1 MVNFQEKV
9 LLVWIFLEVYSLLFI
24 LFIFLKKTF
33 FLGGF
38 SFVYFGLLQMFS
50 RIGFFF
56 FFLKDFGIVCLI
68 FILGKIGSFPMLD
81 WVIFFIKENKF
92 LVNWCFFSIKK
103 FIPFYIIR
111 EFLKISVYFL
121 FIIFFFNFFFRII
134 GALSSFSF
142 LNLISWSSVG
152 GNSFF
157 LLLLVLGKKLF
168 FWEFLLVLY
177 RIILYI
183 IFSNSEKFSFSMFV
197 LVCLIFGFPPISMF
211 VFKGVLILGLFGL
224 FNIFFQLIF
233 FLFFLFF
240 GLRYF
245 IFFYRESNSFF
256 LKVYFLN
263 NSFFLRVFIV
273 LFLLLFI
280 FI

>member
-1 MVNFQEKV
+1 
-9 LLVWIFLEVYSLLFI
+9 
-24 LFIFLKKTF
+24 
-33 FLGGF
+33 
-38 SFVYFGLLQMFS
+38 
-50 RIGFFF
+50 
-56 FFLKDFGIVCLI
+56 
-68 FILGKIGSFPMLD
+68 MLD
-81 WVIFFIKENKF
+81 WVIFFIKEKKF
-92 LVNWCFFSIKK
+92 LVNWCFFSINK

-121 FIIFFFNFFFRII
+121 FIIFFFNFFFRVI

-177 RIILYI
+177 RLILYI

-224 FNIFFQLIF
+224 FNIFFQSIF
-233 FLFFLFF
+233 ILFFLLF

-256 LKVYFLN
+256 LKIYFLN
-263 NSFFLRVFIV
+263 NSFFLKIFIV
-273 LFLLLFI
+273 LFFLLFYLT
-280 FI
+280 